1 MNTAQGRRKE
11 NGMNTL
17 DQRIAY
23 YRKAAKKAELFDV
36 FRGSRLGVGKKS
48 RAMHITFV
56 PEGDKP
62 ITPEN
67 ADAFF
72 KKILSSLEKNFG
84 ASLR

>member
-1 MNTAQGRRKE
+1 
-11 NGMNTL
+11 
-17 DQRIAY
+17 
-23 YRKAAKKAELFDV
+23 
-36 FRGSRLGVGKKS
+36 
-48 RAMHITFV
+48 MHITFV

-72 KKILSSLEKNFG
+72 KKILSALEKNFG